1 MCCAELRACF
11 AVCKKGCAKTKSENS
26 SKIPP
31 GWAGRMA
38 GPWCS
43 SPALELPICF
53 SCASMPLTWCSF
65 ENVRIQ
71 LCSSDLT
78 SRLGRGSQWLL
89 QTFGWIT
96 RTGWRYLSFSF
107 SGRFTE
113 KMSLLILGRW
123 GDEGR
128 SEMAAKSASGCLF
141 PLKYEETESS
151 PYFSVVSHIS
161 DVLALRTKCA
171 WGEEIKIAKC
181 FPFLWAELTE
191 RWQNACGND

>member
-11 AVCKKGCAKTKSENS
+11 VVCKKGRTKTKSKDS

-38 GPWCS
+38 GLWCS
-43 SPALELPICF
+43 SPTLELTICF
-53 SCASMPLTWCSF
+53 SSASTPLTWCSF

-71 LCSSDLT
+71 LWGSDLT
-78 SRLGRGSQWLL
+78 LRLGRGSQWLL
-89 QTFGWIT
+89 QTVGWIM
-96 RTGWRYLSFSF
+96 RTGWRYLSSF

-123 GDEGR
+123 RDEGR
-128 SEMAAKSASGCLF
+128 SEMAAESASRCLF

-151 PYFSVVSHIS
+151 SLLLSSLPHFGCIS
-161 DVLALRTKCA
+161 FK
-171 WGEEIKIAKC
+171 
-181 FPFLWAELTE
+181 
-191 RWQNACGND
+191 N

>member
-11 AVCKKGCAKTKSENS
+11 VVCKKGRTKTKSKES

-38 GPWCS
+38 GLWCS
-43 SPALELPICF
+43 SPTLELTICF
-53 SCASMPLTWCSF
+53 SSASMPLTWCSF

-71 LCSSDLT
+71 LWGSDLT

-89 QTFGWIT
+89 QTVGWIMS
-96 RTGWRYLSFSF
+96 TGWRYLSSF

-123 GDEGR
+123 RDEGKR
-128 SEMAAKSASGCLF
+128 RLQKVPVDVCSLWNMKRQRAPPC
-141 PLKYEETESS
+141 
-151 PYFSVVSHIS
+151 FSVVSPIS
-161 DVLALRTKCA
+161 DTLALRTKCA

-181 FPFLWAELTE
+181 FPFLWELTE